1 MVPPNVR
8 SNEGV
13 ERVFE
18 TPMRGAVRQ
27 WWRNG
32 DVWDPRATQVFVGE
46 RRDGRWYARWHGGP
60 AILREGACVYA
71 GPKAEWYARGT
82 ARRWM
87 RTVGGEWVEA

>member
-1 MVPPNVR
+1 
-8 SNEGV
+8 V

-18 TPMRGAVRQ
+18 TPMRGAIRQ

-32 DVWDPRATQVFVGE
+32 DLWDQRTTQVFVGE
-46 RRDGRWYARWHGGP
+46 RDDCWYARWDGAGMGLRPGAALYSGP
-60 AILREGACVYA
+60 H
-71 GPKAEWYARGT
+71 AESYARGT

>member
-1 MVPPNVR
+1 
-8 SNEGV
+8 V

-32 DVWDPRATQVFVGE
+32 DPWDQHATQVFVGE
-46 RRDGRWYARWHGGP
+46 RDGYWYARWHGGP
-60 AILREGACVYA
+60 AVLRPGAAVYD
-71 GPKAEWYARGT
+71 GPRAKWYARAT

-87 RTVGGEWVEA
+87 RTVGGEWIEA